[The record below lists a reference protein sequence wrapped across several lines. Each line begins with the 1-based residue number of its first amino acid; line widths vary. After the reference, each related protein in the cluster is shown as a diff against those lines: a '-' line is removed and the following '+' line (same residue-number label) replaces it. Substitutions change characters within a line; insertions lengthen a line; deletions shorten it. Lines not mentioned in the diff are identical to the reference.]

1 MPSSPMPTAPQQ
13 QMPSSSFRSPF
24 PFRFGGTNRVPP
36 LPGRDNDRFSV
47 DHQDLVLVEA
57 SGPEPEALLRDH
69 LDDLD
74 ARGDLVPEEH
84 GRLEFKGLRQ
94 VEAPRPRELHP
105 DSRRDRSR
113 REETV
118 RDPLLEAGLC
128 RKLLRGVN
136 GIAIPRDPCE
146 QEDVFLGEDLR
157 KLCGVP
163 HAVHPALLWM
173 ISNGKTTNNVLQ

>member
-57 SGPEPEALLRDH
+57 LCPEPEAFLRDH

-84 GRLEFKGLRQ
+84 GRLEFQGLRQ

-105 DSRRDRSR
+105 DRRRDRSR

-118 RDPLLEAGLC
+118 RDPLLEPGL
-128 RKLLRGVN
+128 RRELLRSVDW
-136 GIAIPRDPCE
+136 ITIPRDPGE
-146 QEDVFLGEDLR
+146 QEDILLGEDFR
-157 KLCGVP
+157 ELCGVS
-163 HAVHPALLWM
+163 HRVHPDLLWR
-173 ISNGKTTNNVLQ
+173 IRNETLTNN